1 MNRQL
6 ANIGSAGLGLRRVL
20 LDPLLDQVP
29 EAVDFFEVAPENW
42 IGVGGRLGRK
52 FRQVVEQRPLVC
64 HGLSLSLGGPDS
76 LNELLLKRIKQ
87 FLDEFNVVAYSEHLS
102 SNCIDGQ
109 LYELVPIP
117 FTDEA
122 VRFVAER
129 IRRVQDILERPLI
142 IENISYYAAPGKQ
155 IEELDFI
162 RNVLVEADCQL
173 LLDVNNIYVNSVNH
187 GYDAA
192 AFLAGVPADRIAYI
206 HQAGHLRKSADLVI
220 DTHGATVAEPVWE
233 LLQSTYAQFGSI
245 PTLLERDFN
254 IPPLQELLP
263 ELQRIRSLQPDPHAA
278 EQDRAER

>member
-1 MNRQL
+1 MNSSL
-6 ANIGSAGLGLRRVL
+6 ANIGNVGLGLRRVL

-29 EAVDFFEVAPENW
+29 DIIDFFEVAPENW

-52 FRQVVEQRPLVC
+52 FRQVSEQRPLIC
-64 HGLSLSLGGPDS
+64 HGLSLSLGGPDP

-87 FLDEFNVVAYSEHLS
+87 FLDENNVVAYSEHLS

-109 LYELVPIP
+109 LYDLVPIP

-142 IENISYYAAPGKQ
+142 IENISYYAAPGQQ
-155 IEELDFI
+155 IDELDFI
-162 RNVLVEADCQL
+162 RHVLEEADCSL

-187 GYDAA
+187 GYDALE
-192 AFLAGVPADRIAYI
+192 FLAGIPAERIAYI
-206 HQAGHLRKSADLVI
+206 HQAGHLRESANLVI
-220 DTHGATVAEPVWE
+220 DTHGAPVAEPSWQ
-233 LLQSTYAQFGSI
+233 LLQTAYEQFGSI

-254 IPPLQELLP
+254 IPPLHDLLP
-263 ELQRIRSLQPDPHAA
+263 ELQQINLLQQTTKTV
-278 EQDRAER
+278 EKNRAKQ

>member
-1 MNRQL
+1 LTTEL
-6 ANIGSAGLGLRRVL
+6 AKIGSAGLGLRRVL

-29 EAVDFFEVAPENW
+29 GAIDFFEVAPENW

-52 FRQVVEQRPLVC
+52 FRQVVEQRPLIC
-64 HGLSLSLGGPDS
+64 HGLSLSLGGPDP
-76 LNELLLKRIKQ
+76 LNELLLKRIRQ

-129 IRRVQDILERPLI
+129 IRRVQDILERTLI
-142 IENISYYAAPGKQ
+142 IENISYYASPGKQ
-155 IEELDFI
+155 IEELDFL
-162 RNVLVEADCQL
+162 RNVLTEADCKL

-187 GYDAA
+187 GYDAED
-192 AFLAGVPADRIAYI
+192 FLAGIPADRIAYI
-206 HQAGHLRKSADLVI
+206 HQAGHLHQAADLVI
-220 DTHGATVAEPVWE
+220 DTHGAAVAEPSWQ
-233 LLQSTYAQFGSI
+233 LLGSAYEQFGSL

-254 IPPLQELLP
+254 IPPLDDLLP
-263 ELQRIRSLQPDPHAA
+263 ELHRISAMQLTIDS
-278 EQDRAER
+278 EQQGRAER

>member
-1 MNRQL
+1 MNTPL
-6 ANIGSAGLGLRRVL
+6 ANIGNAGLGLRRVL
-20 LDPLLDQVP
+20 LDPLLDQIP
-29 EAVDFFEVAPENW
+29 DAIDFFEVAPENW

-52 FRQVVEQRPLVC
+52 FRQVVEQRPLLC
-64 HGLSLSLGGPDS
+64 HGLSLSLGGPDP

-155 IEELDFI
+155 IEELNFI
-162 RNVLVEADCQL
+162 RNVLAEADCEL
-173 LLDVNNIYVNSVNH
+173 VLDVNNIYVNSVNH

-192 AFLAGVPADRIAYI
+192 AFLAGIPAERVAYI
-206 HQAGHLRKSADLVI
+206 HQAGHLCKAADLLI
-220 DTHGATVAEPVWE
+220 DTHGEEVAESSWR
-233 LLQSTYAQFGSI
+233 LLQSAYEQLGCV

-254 IPPLQELLP
+254 IPPLAALLP
-263 ELQRIRSLQPDPHAA
+263 ELQRIHSMQRSLSLVGR
-278 EQDRAER
+278 DRLER